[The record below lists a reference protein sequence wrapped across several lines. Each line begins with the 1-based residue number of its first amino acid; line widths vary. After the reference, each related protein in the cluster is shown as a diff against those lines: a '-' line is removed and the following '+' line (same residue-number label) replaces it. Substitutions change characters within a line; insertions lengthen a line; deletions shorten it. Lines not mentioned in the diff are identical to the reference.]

1 MILPSTRSTPGTSA
15 ASPLTSRDAP
25 EAPADSRYL
34 RAVRILAFGYAA
46 FSLVAAL
53 TPPIIPVTPPSRVVF
68 WLTSTVISLAAGIL
82 ATRSTP
88 SPRWLLLG
96 VGWLLFL
103 LALILALPPVGDL
116 LGLLGAL
123 VLSVSILALLTGQ
136 VTPRTRK
143 ALVTTHIVFSGSW
156 LGVGAS

>member
-1 MILPSTRSTPGTSA
+1 MTSA

-25 EAPADSRYL
+25 EAPADSRYP

-53 TPPIIPVTPPSRVVF
+53 APPIIPVTPRYRVVF

-82 ATRSTP
+82 ATRSAP
-88 SPRWLLLG
+88 SPRWLLG

-103 LALILALPPVGDL
+103 LALILTLPPVGDL
-116 LGLLGAL
+116 LGLLGAV
-123 VLSVSILALLTGQ
+123 VLSVSILALLAGQ
-136 VTPRTRK
+136 VTPRMRNPWSRHMYSSPVVGS
-143 ALVTTHIVFSGSW
+143 ALVPS
-156 LGVGAS
+156 